1 MTPEEVDAD
10 VRSWPAVPQRPPMPQ
25 RISPPLRIPQG
36 QSVTQRIG
44 QMQITDLP
52 APGMLHAEDALRQL
66 RMERARQAYERRFGR
81 PVAAG
86 ASMMAQGQGAELD
99 ALLQRVK
106 LARQSGWRPGRS

>member
-10 VRSWPAVPQRPPMPQ
+10 VRSWPAVPQHM
-25 RISPPLRIPQG
+25 SPRLRIPQG

-44 QMQITDLP
+44 QMQITDPP
-52 APGMLHAEDALRQL
+52 APGMLQAEDALRQL

-86 ASMMAQGQGAELD
+86 ASMMAQGNPAEVD
-99 ALLQRVK
+99 ALLQRIK
-106 LARQSGWRPGRS
+106 LARQSGWRTSRRS